1 MTLYKRIIRTALLIA
16 AVTMLAG
23 TVTAAAVGGAEGSG
37 QTKVIL
43 GDANCDGEITI
54 VDATSIQRYLVDLP
68 VNGGFSEKAA
78 DVDGSGFLDI
88 TDATKIQRWLAGY
101 YTPFPIGQVIE
112 EPTEPTTQPTEPTTK
127 PTEPTTKPTEPPIQP
142 ATDEEG
148 WGHEIFRP

>member
-88 TDATKIQRWLAGY
+88 TDATKIQRWRAGY
-101 YTPFPIGQVIE
+101 YTPFPIGRRSPPNRRLSPPSRLFSLR
-112 EPTEPTTQPTEPTTK
+112 PTRKAGDTRFSDRK
-127 PTEPTTKPTEPPIQP
+127 
-142 ATDEEG
+142 
-148 WGHEIFRP
+148 

>member
-112 EPTEPTTQPTEPTTK
+112 EPTEPKTQ